1 MGKYKTVIFDMDGT
15 LLDTLR
21 DLQCA
26 LNFSLSACG
35 YQEHTIDEVRSYI
48 GAGMSKLIELA
59 LPNDI
64 RQRAY
69 DSGDRL
75 ELDCAISAVKLKF
88 TEYYIAHGEDNTRP
102 YDGIIPLLK
111 TLKANGIKTAVVS
124 NKVELAVERLNEKCF
139 QGLIDTAVGDGTGIK
154 LKPAPDMLFAA
165 IDKLGADK
173 ETTVFVGDGDTDIY
187 AAKAAGLP
195 CISVS
200 YGYKT
205 EEFLKDCGATV
216 IAHNVYELAS
226 LLGVD
231 ISQVL

>member
-15 LLDTLR
+15 LLDTLK

-26 LNFSLSACG
+26 LNFSLSAFG
-35 YQEHTIDEVRSYI
+35 FAEHTLDEVRSYI

-59 LPNDI
+59 LPNDV

-69 DSGDRL
+69 DSGDRT
-75 ELDCAISAVKLKF
+75 ELDGVLSAVTDKF
-88 TEYYIAHGEDNTRP
+88 AEYYIAHGEDNTRP
-102 YDGIIPLLK
+102 YDGIIELLK

-124 NKVELAVERLNEKCF
+124 NKVEIAVESLNDKCF
-139 QGLIDTAVGDGTGIK
+139 FGLIDTAVGDGNGIK
-154 LKPAPDMLFAA
+154 LKPAPDMLFVAM
-165 IDKLGADK
+165 DKLGADK
-173 ETTVFVGDGDTDIY
+173 NSTVFVGDGDTDIY

-205 EEFLKDCGATV
+205 EEF
-216 IAHNVYELAS
+216 
-226 LLGVD
+226 
-231 ISQVL
+231 